1 MSNGTQDFNNT
12 ALTFLQ
18 PSNDNS
24 RHPLHTLI
32 TKGALD
38 CQQGAM
44 EWNNP
49 YEPGSWQAYAWDKGH
64 SEFRANTGLESVQ

>member
-18 PSNDNS
+18 PSANDNS
-24 RHPLHTLI
+24 RHPLHSLMS
-32 TKGALD
+32 KGSLD

-49 YEPGSWQAYAWDKGH
+49 YEAGTWQAYAWDKGH
-64 SEFRANTGLESVQ
+64 SSYRGAVGETMQ